1 MKDLNDRIIRT
12 PLPPLQTMTDDPLRA
27 LRAIR
32 FACRFD
38 FQLDKE
44 LEDTLSMGEVRQAL
58 SSKVSK
64 ERVYTELNGMLTGPN
79 PRRSL
84 ELLHSCGMF
93 GVIFSVPETIKE
105 DQLDP
110 SWTSKAMA
118 VVRKISSLDHQTLSQ
133 MLRKEDVQQQLVALH
148 SLSPE
153 WRRLVF
159 LAAALTPLR
168 SLSVEGGK
176 KPLPLIEHVIRVALK
191 GTIKDV
197 QEVSVLLDCSEEL
210 RQVAASLPAH
220 REDVEL
226 KLRAAKCLRRGGEQW
241 RLALVLAAGELS

>member
-1 MKDLNDRIIRT
+1 
-12 PLPPLQTMTDDPLRA
+12 
-27 LRAIR
+27 
-32 FACRFD
+32 
-38 FQLDKE
+38 
-44 LEDTLSMGEVRQAL
+44 
-58 SSKVSK
+58 
-64 ERVYTELNGMLTGPN
+64 
-79 PRRSL
+79 
-84 ELLHSCGMF
+84 
-93 GVIFSVPETIKE
+93 
-105 DQLDP
+105 
-110 SWTSKAMA
+110 MA

-241 RLALVLAAGELS
+241 RLALVLAAGELSETLSMEDLHALEREMMNSWALDKCWEIKPLLTGNDICQILGLDKKNKEDGIRIGTISREVLDWQLSQLKPMEAKKEDCQEWVKTKFASS